1 MARWNKISRKIIYKT
16 KFINFFEDTV
26 QLPSGQVF
34 DDYSVINFTDSVI
47 IVATD
52 ENDRILLF
60 SEYKYAIDEEILT
73 FPAGGIEGD
82 QTPAEAALRELLEE
96 TGYTSTEVEV
106 VGESRDYPLKIQHT
120 DYIVRIKNA
129 KKVQQAEHE
138 ATESIGEARLIPLNE
153 INDLW
158 QKGKFNCA
166 YMTAALAHTFPELLI
181 KNN

>member
-1 MARWNKISRKIIYKT
+1 MTLWKKISRRIVYET
-16 KFINFFEDTV
+16 KFIKLFEDTV
-26 QLPSGQVF
+26 KLPNGQVL
-34 DDYSVINFTDSVI
+34 DDYSVINFPNSVV

-73 FPAGGIEGD
+73 FPAGGIEGN
-82 QTPAEAALRELLEE
+82 QTPTEAALRELLEE

-106 VGESRDYPLKIQHT
+106 VGESRDYPSKIQHT

-138 ATESIGEARLIPLNE
+138 ATESIGEVRLIPLNE

-166 YMTAALAHTFPELLI
+166 YMTAALANTFPELLI
-181 KNN
+181 KSS